1 MLSDE
6 VHILIGI
13 IVITYLMFVYK
24 EHFEKFNIHV
34 LLVIIGIFLYEK
46 SDDLQKGFK
55 QISKLRTKKETRI
68 EEDTSLFLDR
78 LKILSNKSP
87 KCIKIID
94 TLRINL
100 SKFNMYH
107 EKLMNSKR
115 LSIRKLNNLATR
127 LRFME
132 HLINELYLNSNVD
145 AHRLLHD
152 LNNEYEMMINKKYDE
167 LYDTHYSYKQ
177 AIKISLMNI

>member
-1 MLSDE
+1 MLSE
-6 VHILIGI
+6 VYVLIGI

-24 EHFEKFNIHV
+24 DHFEKFNTHV
-34 LLVIIGIFLYEK
+34 LLLIIAIFVYEK
-46 SDDLQKGFK
+46 SDDLQKVFK
-55 QISKLRTKKETRI
+55 QILKFRTKDETGI
-68 EEDTSLFLDR
+68 EEDTSLFMHR

-100 SKFNMYH
+100 NKFSMYH
-107 EKLMNSKR
+107 KKLMNRKR
-115 LSIRKLNNLATR
+115 LSIRMLNNLATR

-132 HLINELYLNSNVD
+132 HLINELYLNTNVD
-145 AHRLLHD
+145 AHRMLHD
-152 LNNEYEMMINKKYDE
+152 LNNEYEMLINKKYDA